1 MRNKIQAHLR
11 SMAASIL
18 CAAALVAMAVV
29 AAGAVVEHT
38 FVVSLHAC
46 MFGSNF
52 SMSFHS
58 KLFSAN
64 LFFYNQNWQ

>member
-1 MRNKIQAHLR
+1 MSNKIQAHLR

-18 CAAALVAMAVV
+18 CAAALVAMAAV

-52 SMSFHS
+52 SERLSS
-58 KLFSAN
+58 E
-64 LFFYNQNWQ
+64 NWPQP

>member
-1 MRNKIQAHLR
+1 MSNKIQAHLR

-18 CAAALVAMAVV
+18 CAVALVAMAAV
-29 AAGAVVEHT
+29 AAAAASVVVEHT

-52 SMSFHS
+52 SERLSS
-58 KLFSAN
+58 E
-64 LFFYNQNWQ
+64 NWAQP

>member
-1 MRNKIQAHLR
+1 
-11 SMAASIL
+11 MAASIL

-52 SMSFHS
+52 SERLSS
-58 KLFSAN
+58 E
-64 LFFYNQNWQ
+64 NWPQP